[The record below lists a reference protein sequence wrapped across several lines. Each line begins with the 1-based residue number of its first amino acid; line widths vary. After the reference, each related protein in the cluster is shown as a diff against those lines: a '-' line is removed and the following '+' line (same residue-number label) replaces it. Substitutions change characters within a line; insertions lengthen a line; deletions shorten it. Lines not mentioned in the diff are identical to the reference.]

1 MPFDMQRM
9 SIIQAIHNHT
19 KSSYTQIKQIS
30 TITAVPLTVRDIN
43 RGGHPSTTITRMD
56 AGVEPPR
63 MVSRRVVGGCTQFMS
78 RIKIN

>member
-43 RGGHPSTTITRMD
+43 RGGASINDHHPH
-56 AGVEPPR
+56 
-63 MVSRRVVGGCTQFMS
+63 GCGC
-78 RIKIN
+78 